1 MWFAKLFGGRD
12 DGRDDEPPTAVAPP
26 PPPATSVNN
35 LRGRAPS
42 PGKPVTA
49 GAAKPKGGFDPY
61 NSGAYDRRNAWE
73 SVKRRS

>member
-12 DGRDDEPPTAVAPP
+12 DGKDDEPPTAVAPP
-26 PPPATSVNN
+26 PPATSVTNV
-35 LRGRAPS
+35 RRPAPS
-42 PGKPVTA
+42 QGKAPAT
-49 GAAKPKGGFDPY
+49 GAAKPKGFDPY